1 MRALFLLFA
10 VLPLLE
16 VYILFKLG
24 RAYGAQVPVLAVVAS
39 GLLGLAVSRT
49 AGLRV
54 LGEWRRALAQGTP
67 PDQGVVGGLLVL
79 LGCALLLLPGLV
91 SDVLGIGL
99 LIPPLRR
106 VVARHVTRRAVQ
118 AMQRGTLHVMH
129 TPARPTRPSVIDVEG
144 EVVDAPHDIDDV
156 KQLKP

>member
-24 RAYGAQVPVLAVVAS
+24 RAYGAQVPVLAIALSAVCGILVA
-39 GLLGLAVSRT
+39 RT

-54 LGEWRRALAQGTP
+54 LSEWRRALASGTP
-67 PDQGVVGGLLVL
+67 PDQGVIGGVLVL
-79 LGCALLLLPGLV
+79 LGCALLVLPGLV
-91 SDVLGIGL
+91 SDAIGL
-99 LIPPLRR
+99 GLLFPPLRR
-106 VVARHVTRRAVQ
+106 VVARQVTQRAVQ
-118 AMQRGTLHVMH
+118 AIQRGTLHVAH
-129 TPARPTRPSVIDVEG
+129 APARPNRRSVIDVEG
-144 EVVDAPHDIDDV
+144 EVIDAPHEIDDA